1 MIDVLVAGAGPNGLM
16 TACELALAG
25 VRVVVLDPADGPDPA
40 PRANGLTGQVVAL
53 LHRRGLYERLGGT
66 AGAPRPAP
74 HYMFAAFPLDLTEL
88 GADNPVHVLPV
99 PQREIVRT
107 LAARAAELGVEIRW
121 GHGLTGFTQADDHVT
136 VQVDGAEE
144 MSARWLV
151 GADGGHSP
159 TRKAAGIEFVGV
171 TTDRSVSRVAN
182 AALPAEW
189 IDPARQVVE
198 VPGYGPVPMTR
209 HHRTEHGLFI
219 YAALPGRPPLVA
231 TTEWDRP
238 VDDVPMTIDELAASA
253 SRVLGTTVPLTV
265 PEVDGPRMLRRTV
278 GGNTR
283 IAERFRAGRVL
294 LVGDAAH
301 VHSAIGG
308 SGLNLGLQDAVN
320 LAWKLAGTVQGWA
333 PDGLLDSYEAER
345 RPVGDRVLTQT
356 LAQQALV
363 GPGPEVTALRAVFG
377 ELLQDRGTRAR
388 IAGLISGADVRYG
401 AEINHSDAA
410 HPLVGR
416 WAPDLVVETVAGP
429 RPIAELQRDAR
440 PLLLDL
446 TGGAVAAS
454 ATHWPARITAV
465 AGTPDRPYPATALLV
480 RPDGY
485 VAWASSAA
493 APGPDELDGLQA
505 AAAAW
510 LGTAAPALAR

>member
-1 MIDVLVAGAGPNGLM
+1 MIDVLIAGAGPNGLM

-25 VRVVVLDPADGPDPA
+25 VQVVVLDPADGPDPA
-40 PRANGLTGQVVAL
+40 PRANGLTGQVVEL
-53 LHRRGLYERLGGT
+53 LHRRGLYERLSSA

-74 HYMFAAFPLDLTEL
+74 QYMFAAFSLDLAVL
-88 GADNPVHVLPV
+88 GAGNPVHVLPV
-99 PQREIVRT
+99 PQREIVRM
-107 LAARAAELGVEIRW
+107 LAARAGELGVEIRW
-121 GHGLTGFTQADDHVT
+121 GHGLTGFSQAADHVT
-136 VQVDGAEE
+136 VQVDGSEE
-144 MSARWLV
+144 MPARWLV

-171 TTDRSVSRVAN
+171 TTDRSVNRAAT

-189 IDPARQVVE
+189 VDPARQVAD
-198 VPGYGPVPMTR
+198 VPGHGPVPLFR
-209 HHRTEHGLFI
+209 HHRTERGLFV
-219 YAALPGRPPLVA
+219 YAPFPGRPPVVA

-238 VDDVPMTIDELAASA
+238 ADDVPMTIDELAASA
-253 SRVLGTTVPLTV
+253 SRVLGTAVPLTV
-265 PEVDGPRMLRRTV
+265 PEVEGPPLLRRTV

-333 PDGLLDSYEAER
+333 PDGLLDSYAAER

-356 LAQQALV
+356 LAQQALI

-377 ELLQDRGTRAR
+377 ELLQDSATVAR

-401 AEINHSDAA
+401 DAA

-446 TGGAVAAS
+446 TGGAVAAT
-454 ATHWPARITAV
+454 ATHWPARIATV
-465 AGTPDRPYPATALLV
+465 TGTPDRPYPATALLV

-493 APGPDELDGLQA
+493 APEPDGLHA

-510 LGTAAPALAR
+510 FGIGAPALAR

>member
-1 MIDVLVAGAGPNGLM
+1 MIDVLIAGAGPNGLM

-25 VRVVVLDPADGPDPA
+25 VQVVVLDPADGPDPE
-40 PRANGLTGQVVAL
+40 PRANGLTGQVVEL
-53 LHRRGLYERLGGT
+53 LHRRDLYEQLSGV
-66 AGAPRPAP
+66 AGPPQPAP
-74 HYMFAAFPLDLTEL
+74 HYMFAAFPLDLTDL
-88 GADNPVHVLPV
+88 GAANPVHVLPV

-121 GHGLTGFTQADDHVT
+121 GHGLTGFTQTADHVT
-136 VQVDGAEE
+136 VQVGGGAEL
-144 MSARWLV
+144 SARWLV

-171 TTDRSVSRVAN
+171 TTDRSVSRAAH

-189 IDPARQVVE
+189 VDPERQVVD
-198 VPGYGPVPMTR
+198 VPGHGPVPLFR
-209 HHRTEHGLFI
+209 HHRTEHGLFV
-219 YAALPGRPPLVA
+219 YAPFPGRAPLVS
-231 TTEWDRP
+231 TVEWDRP
-238 VDDVPMTIDELAASA
+238 ADDAPMTIEELAASA
-253 SRVLGTTVPLTV
+253 SRVLGVPVPLTEPDV
-265 PEVDGPRMLRRTV
+265 EGPRLLRRTV

-283 IAERFRAGRVL
+283 IAERFRAGRML

-308 SGLNLGLQDAVN
+308 AGLNLGLQDAVN
-320 LAWKLAGTVQGWA
+320 LAWKLAGTVHGWA
-333 PDGLLDSYEAER
+333 PDWLLDSYAAER

-356 LAQQALV
+356 LAQLALIA
-363 GPGPEVTALRAVFG
+363 PGPEVTALRAVFG
-377 ELLQDRGTRAR
+377 ELLQDRATVAR

-401 AEINHSDAA
+401 DDA

-429 RPIAELQRDAR
+429 RPIAELLRDAR

-446 TGGAVAAS
+446 SGGDVAA
-454 ATHWPARITAV
+454 AAADWPARIAV
-465 AGTPDRPYPATALLV
+465 VSGTPDRVYPATALLV

-485 VAWASSAA
+485 VAWASSAS
-493 APGPDELDGLQA
+493 APGFDELQDA
-505 AAAAW
+505 AATW
-510 LGTAAPALAR
+510 FGVAAPAVAR

>member
-1 MIDVLVAGAGPNGLM
+1 MIDVLIAGAGPNGLM

-25 VRVVVLDPADGPDPA
+25 VQVVVLDPADGPDPA
-40 PRANGLTGQVVAL
+40 PRANGLTGQVVEL
-53 LHRRGLYERLGGT
+53 MHRRGLYERLSGT

-74 HYMFAAFPLDLTEL
+74 QYMFAAFPLDLTEL
-88 GADNPVHVLPV
+88 GADNPVHGLPV

-121 GHGLTGFTQADDHVT
+121 GHGLTGFTQSADHVV
-136 VQVDGAEE
+136 VQVNGAEDLLT
-144 MSARWLV
+144 RWLV

-171 TTDRSVSRVAN
+171 TTDRSVNRTAN
-182 AALPAEW
+182 AAIPAEW
-189 IDPARQVVE
+189 VDPARQVID
-198 VPGYGPVPMTR
+198 VPGHGPVPVFR
-209 HHRTEHGLFI
+209 HHRTERGLFV
-219 YAALPGRPPLVA
+219 YAPFPGRAPLVS

-238 VDDVPMTIDELAASA
+238 ADDVPMTIGELAASA
-253 SRVLGTTVPLTV
+253 SRVLGTAVPLI
-265 PEVDGPRMLRRTV
+265 EVEVEGPRLLRRTV

-301 VHSAIGG
+301 VHSAIGAA
-308 SGLNLGLQDAVN
+308 GLNLGLQDAVN
-320 LAWKLAGTVQGWA
+320 LAWKLAGTVHGWA

-356 LAQQALV
+356 LAQQALI

-377 ELLQDRGTRAR
+377 ELLQDRDTVAR
-388 IAGLISGADVRYG
+388 IAELISGADVRYG
-401 AEINHSDAA
+401 DAT

-429 RPIAELQRDAR
+429 RPMAELQRDAR

-446 TGGAVAAS
+446 TGGAVAAT
-454 ATHWPARITAV
+454 ATDWPARIATV
-465 AGTPDRPYPATALLV
+465 TGTPDRPYPATALLV

-485 VAWASSAA
+485 VAWASSAT
-493 APGPDELDGLQA
+493 APDPDGLHA

-510 LGTAAPALAR
+510 FGISAPALAR